1 MPFIFTLKLT
11 GYSFY
16 NMNEETIVSEIK
28 KDEVIIKQKTV
39 LVATALQIWS
49 RANPVKAAFILGG
62 IVGFILGTLI

>member
-1 MPFIFTLKLT
+1 
-11 GYSFY
+11 
-16 NMNEETIVSEIK
+16 MNEETIVSEIK

>member
-62 IVGFILGTLI
+62 IVGFILGTII